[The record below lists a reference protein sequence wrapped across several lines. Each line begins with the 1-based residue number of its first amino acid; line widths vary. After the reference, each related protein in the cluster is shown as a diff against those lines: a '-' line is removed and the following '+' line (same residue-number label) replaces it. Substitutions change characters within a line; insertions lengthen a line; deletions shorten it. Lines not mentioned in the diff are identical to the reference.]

1 MNLLEFWLNLS
12 QVGIDANSSWQR
24 NRHII
29 LCNRVAVILSGMTL
43 LLALV
48 SLLYFGAILSV
59 LLAFSVT
66 LVFLL
71 PILLN
76 YWQSHNAS
84 RMFLSISLSLAAI
97 LISVI
102 DKFDVPGQVEE
113 FQFFHFRL
121 MLLVASLF
129 PMILFRLSEQRYW
142 ITASAINAICIIFYD
157 PLHELFGVGYY
168 QVGFQGANYYFLNY
182 MVITTALVITGSTY
196 FLKFSFEKTEN
207 KNEELI
213 KNLNQANQVIH
224 QQQDLLAL
232 ENIQLSRDL
241 MEKNNQL
248 TETNEELVRH
258 NNELLQFSY
267 TVSHNLRG
275 PVASLGGL
283 INLFNQQTLNP
294 ENKELL
300 DHLNKSLQSLEST
313 IRDLSHII
321 DIRNNLSRIRQKII
335 LVDELHQVKVLLE
348 KEIFDHHV
356 QIDVDFSSAS
366 EIYAVKHMIDS
377 ILYNLISNAIKYR
390 SPDRKPHIKIISAK
404 ANGQFILSV
413 EDNGLGLDVA
423 TYKEKLFGLYKR
435 FHTHTDGRGLG
446 LFLVKLQTQ
455 SMGGTID
462 VSSKI
467 GKGSTF
473 TITLPI
479 PETLNEQILLDNTS
493 ARLYYDASLNAV
505 GIHWKQKISTEEF
518 KEFLLKAVDFVKTF
532 QTPNWI
538 SNVSN
543 VTDRNESELNVLRA
557 KVRAD
562 LKLAGLKRI
571 ATIMPKAN
579 FPDYEKRRDLMKP
592 VYDAE
597 TEFFDTLEDAKRWLA
612 KQNKESA

>member
-1 MNLLEFWLNLS
+1 MNLLEFWHNLS
-12 QVGIDANSSWQR
+12 QVGINANSSWQR

-29 LCNRVAVILSGMTL
+29 LCNRVAAIVSVMTL

-48 SLLYFGAILSV
+48 SLVYFGPIIPV
-59 LLAFSVT
+59 LLAFVVSF
-66 LVFLL
+66 VFLL
-71 PILLN
+71 PLLFN
-76 YWQSHNAS
+76 YWQYHNGS
-84 RMFLSISLSLAAI
+84 RMFLSVSLSIASI
-97 LISVI
+97 FISI
-102 DKFDVPGQVEE
+102 FDKFDVQGQLEE
-113 FQFFHFRL
+113 FQYFHFRL

-129 PMILFRLSEQRYW
+129 PMILFRLTEKKYW
-142 ITASAINAICIIFYD
+142 IGASLVNAICIIFYD

-168 QVGFQGANYYFLNY
+168 QVGFLGPNYYFLNY
-182 MVITTALVITGSTY
+182 MVITTAIVLIGSTY

-224 QQQDLLAL
+224 QQQNLLAL

-241 MEKNNQL
+241 VEKNNQL
-248 TETNEELVRH
+248 SETNEELVRH

-283 INLFNQQTLNP
+283 MNLFNQQSLTE
-294 ENKELL
+294 ENKELI
-300 DHLNKSLQSLEST
+300 DHLNRSLQSLETT

-335 LVDELHQVKVLLE
+335 LDEELDQVKVLLE
-348 KEIFDHHV
+348 KEIFDHQV
-356 QIDVDFSSAS
+356 AIEYNFSEAA
-366 EIYAVKHMIDS
+366 EIYAVKHMVDS

-390 SPDRKPHIKIISAK
+390 SPDRKPHIRITSTK
-404 ANGQFILSV
+404 ADGQIILSV
-413 EDNGLGLDVA
+413 EDNGLGLDVGK
-423 TYKEKLFGLYKR
+423 YKEKLFGLYKR

-462 VSSKI
+462 VSSKL
-467 GKGSTF
+467 GAGSTF

-479 PETLNEQILLDNTS
+479 PQTLSEQILLDNAG

-505 GIHWKQKISTEEF
+505 GIHWKQKVSNSEF

-543 VTDRNESELNVLRA
+543 VTDRDEEDLNQLRQR
-557 KVRAD
+557 VRAD
-562 LKLAGLKRI
+562 LKQAGLKRI
-571 ATIMPKAN
+571 ATIMPKVN
-579 FPDYEKRRDLMKP
+579 FPDYEQRRNLMKP
-592 VYDAE
+592 VFDAD
-597 TEFFDTLEDAKRWLA
+597 TQFFESLEEAKRWLA
-612 KQNKESA
+612 EQNKVS

>member
-12 QVGIDANSSWQR
+12 QVGIDANGGWQR

-29 LCNRVAVILSGMTL
+29 LCNRVAAILSGMTL

-59 LLAFSVT
+59 LLAFLVS

-71 PILLN
+71 PIVLN
-76 YWQSHNAS
+76 HWQRNNGS
-84 RMFLSISLSLAAI
+84 RMFLSISLSIAAI
-97 LISVI
+97 VISI
-102 DKFDVPGQVEE
+102 FDKFDVPGQLEE
-113 FQFFHFRL
+113 FQYFHFRL

-142 ITASAINAICIIFYD
+142 VIASVINAICIIFYD

-168 QVGFQGANYYFLNY
+168 QVGFHGAHYYFLNY
-182 MVITTALVITGSTY
+182 MVITTALVLTGSTY

-283 INLFNQQTLNP
+283 INLFNQQSLTS
-294 ENKELL
+294 ENQELL
-300 DHLNKSLQSLEST
+300 DHLNKSLQSLEIT

-335 LVDELHQVKVLLE
+335 LSDELEQVKVLLE
-348 KEIFDHHV
+348 KEILDHQV
-356 QIDVDFSSAS
+356 EIEVDFSAAT

-390 SPDRKPHIKIISAK
+390 SPDRKPHIKVISAK
-404 ANGQFILSV
+404 VNEQFVLTV
-413 EDNGLGLDVA
+413 EDNGLGLDVVS
-423 TYKEKLFGLYKR
+423 YKEKLFGLYKR

-455 SMGGTID
+455 SMGGVID

-467 GKGSTF
+467 GTGSKF
-473 TITLPI
+473 TIILPI
-479 PETLNEQILLDNTS
+479 PHTLNEQILLDNAG

-505 GIHWKQKISTEEF
+505 GIHWKQKVSHAEF

-538 SNVSN
+538 SNVSD
-543 VTDRNESELNVLRA
+543 VTDRNESELNVLRV

-571 ATIMPKAN
+571 ATIMPRAN
-579 FPDYEKRRDLMKP
+579 FPDYEKRRDIMKP

-597 TEFFDTLEDAKRWLA
+597 TQFFETLEEAKLWLEE
-612 KQNKESA
+612 QNKVL

>member
-1 MNLLEFWLNLS
+1 
-12 QVGIDANSSWQR
+12 
-24 NRHII
+24 
-29 LCNRVAVILSGMTL
+29 
-43 LLALV
+43 
-48 SLLYFGAILSV
+48 
-59 LLAFSVT
+59 
-66 LVFLL
+66 
-71 PILLN
+71 
-76 YWQSHNAS
+76 
-84 RMFLSISLSLAAI
+84 
-97 LISVI
+97 
-102 DKFDVPGQVEE
+102 
-113 FQFFHFRL
+113 
-121 MLLVASLF
+121 
-129 PMILFRLSEQRYW
+129 
-142 ITASAINAICIIFYD
+142 
-157 PLHELFGVGYY
+157 
-168 QVGFQGANYYFLNY
+168 
-182 MVITTALVITGSTY
+182 
-196 FLKFSFEKTEN
+196 
-207 KNEELI
+207 
-213 KNLNQANQVIH
+213 
-224 QQQDLLAL
+224 
-232 ENIQLSRDL
+232 
-241 MEKNNQL
+241 
-248 TETNEELVRH
+248 
-258 NNELLQFSY
+258 
-267 TVSHNLRG
+267 
-275 PVASLGGL
+275 
-283 INLFNQQTLNP
+283 
-294 ENKELL
+294 
-300 DHLNKSLQSLEST
+300 
-313 IRDLSHII
+313 
-321 DIRNNLSRIRQKII
+321 
-335 LVDELHQVKVLLE
+335 
-348 KEIFDHHV
+348 V

-366 EIYAVKHMIDS
+366 EIYAVKHMVDS

-404 ANGQFILSV
+404 TNGQFILSV

-557 KVRAD
+557 NVRAD

-597 TEFFDTLEDAKRWLA
+597 TEFFDTLEEAKRWLA
-612 KQNKESA
+612 EQNKESA

>member
-1 MNLLEFWLNLS
+1 MNLLDFWLNLS

-29 LCNRVAVILSGMTL
+29 LCNRVAAIVSGMTL

-48 SLLYFGAILSV
+48 SLLYFGPILSV
-59 LLAFSVT
+59 LLAFLFSS
-66 LVFLL
+66 VFLF

-76 YWQSHNAS
+76 YWRYHNGS
-84 RMFLSISLSLAAI
+84 RMFLSISLSIASI
-97 LISVI
+97 LISVL
-102 DKFDVPGQVEE
+102 DKFDVPGQLEE
-113 FQFFHFRL
+113 FQYFHFRL

-129 PMILFRLSEQRYW
+129 PMILFRLTEKRYW
-142 ITASAINAICIIFYD
+142 IFASLLNALCIIFYD

-182 MVITTALVITGSTY
+182 MVITTALVLIGSTY

-213 KNLNQANQVIH
+213 KNLNHANQVIH

-241 MEKNNQL
+241 LEKNNQL
-248 TETNEELVRH
+248 IETNEELVRH

-275 PVASLGGL
+275 PVASLGG
-283 INLFNQQTLNP
+283 IISLFNLQALAP
-294 ENKELL
+294 ENRELL
-300 DHLNKSLQSLEST
+300 DHLNKSLQSLERT

-321 DIRNNLSRIRQKII
+321 DIRNNLSRIRQKISLI
-335 LVDELHQVKVLLE
+335 EEIRQVKVLLE
-348 KEIFDHHV
+348 KEIVDHRV
-356 QIDVDFSSAS
+356 EIETDFSDAL
-366 EIYAVKHMIDS
+366 EIYAVKHMVDS

-390 SPDRKPHIKIISAK
+390 SPDRKPCVKITSAQ
-404 ANGQFILSV
+404 AHGQIILTV
-413 EDNGLGLDVA
+413 EDNGLGLDVGK
-423 TYKEKLFGLYKR
+423 YKEKLFGLYKR

-467 GKGSTF
+467 GTGSKF
-473 TITLPI
+473 IISLPV
-479 PETLNEQILLDNTS
+479 PQTLNEQILFDN
-493 ARLYYDASLNAV
+493 AGALLYYDASLNAV
-505 GIHWKQKISTEEF
+505 GIHWKQKVTSEEF
-518 KEFLLKAVDFVKTF
+518 NEFLMKAVDFVKTF

-543 VTDRNESELNVLRA
+543 VTDRDEAELNLLRV
-557 KVRAD
+557 KVSAD
-562 LKLAGLKRI
+562 LKQAGLKRI

-579 FPDYEKRRDLMKP
+579 FPDFEARRNLMKP
-592 VYDAE
+592 VYDAD
-597 TEFFDTLEDAKRWLA
+597 TQFFDTLEEAKQWLA
-612 KQNKESA
+612 EQNKSS